1 MTLTL
6 PQIDPSSTT
15 VQSLKEQI
23 QSHLGGSGVVQIE
36 KIKLLLNKK
45 PIPPSKKTVAEA
57 LDDKEAKGNIEL
69 GVMIMGGAPDPPPQ
83 LQVPPA
89 EMAGAPGSEKA
100 AVEAESKPTPM
111 EGVET
116 QQAESGAPVQPGQA
130 SGESVLQTDEFW
142 NDLQGFLE
150 QRTRDQGEAVRL
162 RGVFE
167 RAWKSGVSRP

>member
-1 MTLTL
+1 M
-6 PQIDPSSTT
+6 DPSSTT
-15 VQSLKEQI
+15 VQSLKEQV

-45 PIPPSKKTVAEA
+45 PIPPSKNTVAEA
-57 LDDKEAKGNIEL
+57 LGEKDSKGDIEL

-89 EMAGAPGSEKA
+89 EMAGAPESEKA
-100 AVEAESKPTPM
+100 AAEAESKSTPM

-116 QQAESGAPVQPGQA
+116 DQAESGAPVQLGQS

-142 NDLQGFLE
+142 DDLQGFLE
-150 QRTRDQGEAVRL
+150 QRIRNQGEAVRL
-162 RGVFE
+162 REVFE